1 MNSQINNNDINE
13 ASYSLDY
20 DGSISKS
27 AEAAEAGYIIMDD
40 QGKVVAAGNQTH
52 KVKNPL
58 LIEWWDHSKEQR
70 RKKYTCGCKQMH
82 RLTNLLNRREGM

>member
-1 MNSQINNNDINE
+1 MNSQLNNNDINE

-40 QGKVVAAGNQTH
+40 RGKVVAAGNQTH
-52 KVKNPL
+52 KVKNPR
-58 LIEWWDHSKEQR
+58 LIEMVGSLKRAKEEEIHMWVQ
-70 RKKYTCGCKQMH
+70 TDAQTH
-82 RLTNLLNRREGM
+82 